1 MLDPTTVTKMVE
13 DQIARS
19 VNDQVLEVFATDEWL
34 KPIEAKIIDY
44 TQQRILGKFSNSS
57 ALPEIVEAVKTSIA
71 ELFATGQIPGVDQYI
86 DSSIIKQ
93 SIDQAVQDNIVTAIK
108 DLGRDPAWIE
118 KIERLIN
125 QSMVQRVVAGL
136 STIDVGGLIR
146 QRVDEN
152 MTDLDSRVAK
162 RLQTPGIQ
170 DHAQQPELTVL
181 DENVVVENCLTANR
195 IEVVTSARIK
205 ELTVTG
211 SINTDNRAWQTL
223 SEDISKK
230 TLDRLSTEWK
240 ESLIADVE
248 SKIRE
253 HGIDFDQVQIDG
265 VRVVEGDTLSRKITN
280 SNLQKVGAL
289 KDLTVTGEAHIYN
302 TVSVLNKRL
311 GVNTQEPEMALSVWD
326 EEVSILAGKFKD
338 KSAYI
343 GTGRLQNLVLGV
355 NRTPAIEIDVDGVTA
370 VKKLRV
376 GVHRISHGT
385 EVPNYAGT
393 KGDVVFNANPS
404 INDNV
409 FAWQCLGGF
418 KWKIIRAVE

>member
-1 MLDPTTVTKMVE
+1 MLDPKTVTKLVE

-19 VNDQVLEVFATDEWL
+19 VNDQVLEVFATDDWL
-34 KPIEAKIIDY
+34 KSIEAKVVDY
-44 TQQRILGKFSNSS
+44 TQQRILGKFANSS
-57 ALPEIVEAVKTSIA
+57 SLPEIVEAIKTSVA
-71 ELFATGQIPGVDQYI
+71 ELFASGQIPGVDQYI
-86 DSSIIKQ
+86 DSDTIRQ
-93 SIDQAVQDNIVTAIK
+93 TIDQAVQDNIVTAIK
-108 DLGRDPAWIE
+108 DLGRDPAWLE
-118 KIERLIN
+118 KIEKLIN

-136 STIDVGGLIR
+136 SVVDVGGLIR

-152 MTDLDSRVAK
+152 MTELDSKIAE

-170 DHAQQPELTVL
+170 DHAQNPELTVL
-181 DENVVVENCLTANR
+181 DENVVIENCLTANR
-195 IEVVTSARIK
+195 LEVVNSAKIR

-223 SEDISKK
+223 SKDISEK
-230 TLDRLSTEWK
+230 TLNRLTTEWR
-240 ESLIADVE
+240 ESLIVDVE
-248 SKIRE
+248 DKIRE
-253 HGIDFDQVQIDG
+253 RGIDFTQVQIDG
-265 VRVVEGDTLSRKITN
+265 VRVVAGDTLSRKITN
-280 SNLQKVGAL
+280 SNIQSLGIL
-289 KDLTVTGEAHIYN
+289 KDLKVAGEAHIYN

-338 KSAYI
+338 RSAYI

-355 NRTPAIEIDVDGVTA
+355 NRTPAVEIDVDGITA
-370 VKKLRV
+370 IKKLRV

-404 INDNV
+404 VNDNV

>member
-1 MLDPTTVTKMVE
+1 MLDPKVVTKMVE

-57 ALPEIVEAVKTSIA
+57 ALPEIVEAVKTSVA
-71 ELFATGQIPGVDQYI
+71 ELFATGQIPGVDQYV
-86 DSSIIKQ
+86 DSATIKQ
-93 SIDQAVQDNIVTAIK
+93 TIDQAVQDNIVIAIK

-136 STIDVGGLIR
+136 SSVDVGGLIR

-152 MTDLDSRVAK
+152 MSDLDSKVAA
-162 RLQTPGIQ
+162 RLHTPGIQ
-170 DHAQQPELTVL
+170 DHAHSLELTVL

-195 IEVVTSARIK
+195 IEVVTSAKIK

-253 HGIDFDQVQIDG
+253 HGIDFTQVQIDG
-265 VRVVEGDTLSRKITN
+265 VRVVVGDTLSRKITN
-280 SNLQKVGAL
+280 SNLQSLGSL
-289 KDLTVTGEAHIYN
+289 KELNVVGEAHIYN

-355 NRTPAIEIDVDGVTA
+355 NRTPAVEIDVDGVTA

-418 KWKIIRAVE
+418 KWKIIRSVE

>member
-1 MLDPTTVTKMVE
+1 MLNPKVVDKLIE
-13 DQIARS
+13 EQIAKS
-19 VNDQVLEVFATDEWL
+19 VDAQVTEMFVTDAWV
-34 KPIEAKIIDY
+34 KPIEAKIVEY
-44 TQQRILGKFSNSS
+44 AQQRILGKFANSS
-57 ALPEIVEAVKTSIA
+57 TLPEIIDAVKIGVA
-71 ELFATGQIPGVDQYI
+71 ELFADGKVPGVDQYI
-86 DSSIIKQ
+86 DPSTVKTA
-93 SIDQAVQDNIVTAIK
+93 IDQAVNDNILTAIH
-108 DLGRDPAWIE
+108 DLGNDPVWIE
-118 KIERLIN
+118 KIENLTM
-125 QSMVQRVVAGL
+125 QSMVQRVVADL
-136 STIDVGGLIR
+136 STINVTETIR
-146 QRVDEN
+146 RRIDEN
-152 MTDLDSRVAK
+152 MLSLVDSVVK
-162 RLQTPGIQ
+162 KLQTPGIQ
-170 DHAQQPELTVL
+170 NHARQPELTVM
-181 DENVVVENCLTANR
+181 DENVVVENCLTADR
-195 IEVVTSARIK
+195 IEVITSAKIK

-230 TLDRLSTEWK
+230 TLDRLTTEWR
-240 ESLIADVE
+240 ESLIEDVE
-248 SKIRE
+248 NKIRNR
-253 HGIDFDQVQIDG
+253 GINFTQVQIDG
-265 VRVVEGDTLSRKITN
+265 VNVVSGDTLSRKITN

-289 KDLTVTGEAHIYN
+289 QDLTVSGEAHIYN

-338 KSAYI
+338 KAAYI

-355 NRTPAIEIDVDGVTA
+355 NRTPAVEIDVDGVTA

-393 KGDVVFNANPS
+393 KGDIVFNANPS

-418 KWKIIRAVE
+418 KWKLIRSVE

>member
-1 MLDPTTVTKMVE
+1 MLDPKVVTKLVE

-19 VNDQVLEVFATDEWL
+19 VNDQVLEVFATDDWL
-34 KPIEAKIIDY
+34 KPIEAKIVDY
-44 TQQRILGKFSNSS
+44 TQQRILGKFANSS
-57 ALPEIVEAVKTSIA
+57 ALPEIVEAVKISVA
-71 ELFATGQIPGVDQYI
+71 ELFAAGQIPGVDQYI
-86 DSSIIKQ
+86 DSTIIKQ
-93 SIDQAVQDNIVTAIK
+93 TIDQAVQDNIVTAIK
-108 DLGRDPAWIE
+108 DLGQDPVWLE

-136 STIDVGGLIR
+136 STIDVGELIR
-146 QRVDEN
+146 RRVDEN
-152 MTDLDSRVAK
+152 MTDLDSRVAE

-170 DHAQQPELTVL
+170 DHAQNPELTVL

-195 IEVVTSARIK
+195 IEVVGSAKIK

-223 SEDISKK
+223 SENISEK
-230 TLDRLSTEWK
+230 TLGLLTNEWRD
-240 ESLIADVE
+240 SLISDVE
-248 SKIRE
+248 DKIRE
-253 HGIDFDQVQIDG
+253 KGINFSQVQIDG
-265 VRVVEGDTLSRKITN
+265 VRVIAGDTLSRKIVN
-280 SNLQKVGAL
+280 SNLQSLGAL
-289 KDLTVTGEAHIYN
+289 KELKVDGEAHINN
-302 TVSVLNKRL
+302 TVSVLNRRL
-311 GVNTQEPEMALSVWD
+311 GINTQEPEMALSVWD

-338 KSAYI
+338 KAAYI

-355 NRTPAIEIDVDGVTA
+355 NRTPAVEIDIDGITA
-370 VKKLRV
+370 IKKLRV

-418 KWKIIRAVE
+418 KWKIIRSIE

>member
-1 MLDPTTVTKMVE
+1 MLDPKAVTKLVE

-19 VNDQVLEVFATDEWL
+19 VNDQVLEVFATDDWL
-34 KPIEAKIIDY
+34 KPIEAKIVDY
-44 TQQRILGKFSNSS
+44 TQQRILGKFANSS
-57 ALPEIVEAVKTSIA
+57 ALPEIVEAVKNSVA
-71 ELFATGQIPGVDQYI
+71 ELFAAGQIPGIDQYI
-86 DSSIIKQ
+86 DSATVQ
-93 SIDQAVQDNIVTAIK
+93 QTIDQAVQDNIVTAIK
-108 DLGRDPAWIE
+108 DLGRDPLWLS
-118 KIERLIN
+118 KIETLIN
-125 QSMVQRVVAGL
+125 QNMVQRVVAGL

-152 MTDLDSRVAK
+152 MNDLDSKVAE

-170 DHAQQPELTVL
+170 DHAQKVELTVL

-195 IEVVTSARIK
+195 IEVVGSAKIK

-223 SEDISKK
+223 SEDISEK
-230 TLDRLSTEWK
+230 TLNLLTNEWR
-240 ESLIADVE
+240 ESLIDDVE
-248 SKIRE
+248 DKIRE
-253 HGIDFDQVQIDG
+253 RGIDFSQIQIDG
-265 VRVVEGDTLSRKITN
+265 VRVVAGDTLSRKITN
-280 SNLQKVGAL
+280 SNIQSLGAL
-289 KDLTVTGEAHIYN
+289 KELKVVGEAHINN

-338 KSAYI
+338 RSAYI
-343 GTGRLQNLVLGV
+343 GTGRAQNLVLGV
-355 NRTPAIEIDVDGVTA
+355 NRTPAVEIDIDGITA
-370 VKKLRV
+370 IKKLRV

-418 KWKIIRAVE
+418 KWKLIRSVE

>member
-1 MLDPTTVTKMVE
+1 MLDPKVVIKLVE
-13 DQIARS
+13 DQIAKS
-19 VNDQVLEVFATDEWL
+19 VNDQVMEVFATDDWL

-44 TQQRILGKFSNSS
+44 TQQRILGKFANSS
-57 ALPEIVEAVKTSIA
+57 ALPEIVDAVKTSVA
-71 ELFATGQIPGVDQYI
+71 ELFAAGQIPGVDQYI
-86 DSSIIKQ
+86 DSATVQ
-93 SIDQAVQDNIVTAIK
+93 QTIDQAVQDNIVTAIK
-108 DLGRDPAWIE
+108 DLGRDPIWLE
-118 KIERLIN
+118 KIEKLIN
-125 QSMVQRVVAGL
+125 QNMVQRVVAGL
-136 STIDVGGLIR
+136 SAIDINQLIC

-152 MTDLDSRVAK
+152 MIELDSRVAE

-170 DHAQQPELTVL
+170 DHARQPELTVL

-195 IEVVTSARIK
+195 IDVVGSAKIK

-223 SEDISKK
+223 SEDISQK
-230 TLDRLSTEWK
+230 TLDRLTSEWK
-240 ESLIADVE
+240 ESLVASVE
-248 SKIRE
+248 DKIRE
-253 HGIDFDQVQIDG
+253 HGIDFTQVQIDG
-265 VRVVEGDTLSRKITN
+265 VRVIDGDTLSRKITN
-280 SNLQKVGAL
+280 SNLQKLGAL
-289 KDLTVTGEAHIYN
+289 RDLTVTGEAHIYN

-338 KSAYI
+338 KAAYI

-355 NRTPAIEIDVDGVTA
+355 NRTPAVEIDIDGVTA

-393 KGDVVFNANPS
+393 KGDIVFNANPS
-404 INDNV
+404 VNDNV

-418 KWKIIRAVE
+418 KWKIIRSVE

>member
-1 MLDPTTVTKMVE
+1 MLDQITLNKLVE
-13 DQIARS
+13 EQIEKS
-19 VNDQVLEVFATDEWL
+19 INDQVVNT
-34 KPIEAKIIDY
+34 I
-44 TQQRILGKFSNSS
+44 QHLGN
-57 ALPEIVEAVKTSIA
+57 
-71 ELFATGQIPGVDQYI
+71 
-86 DSSIIKQ
+86 
-93 SIDQAVQDNIVTAIK
+93 
-108 DLGRDPAWIE
+108 DPTWVE
-118 KIERLIN
+118 KIEQLVN
-125 QSMVQRVVAGL
+125 QAMVRRVVAGL
-136 STIDVGGLIR
+136 SSVDVGGLIR

>member
-1 MLDPTTVTKMVE
+1 MLDPTAVTKMVE

-57 ALPEIVEAVKTSIA
+57 ALPEIVEAVKTSVA

-118 KIERLIN
+118 KIEKLIN

-152 MTDLDSRVAK
+152 MSELDSKVAA
-162 RLQTPGIQ
+162 RLQTSGIQ
-170 DHAQQPELTVL
+170 DHAQQSELTVL

-223 SEDISKK
+223 SEDISEK
-230 TLDRLSTEWK
+230 TLNRLTTEWK
-240 ESLIADVE
+240 QSLVSDVE
-248 SKIRE
+248 AKIRE
-253 HGIDFDQVQIDG
+253 HGIDFTQVQIDG
-265 VRVVEGDTLSRKITN
+265 VRVVAGDTLSRKITN
-280 SNLQKVGAL
+280 SNLQSLGPLKELNVVGE
-289 KDLTVTGEAHIYN
+289 THIYN

-338 KSAYI
+338 KAAYI

-355 NRTPAIEIDVDGVTA
+355 NRTPAVEIDVDGITA
-370 VKKLRV
+370 IKKLRV

-418 KWKIIRAVE
+418 KWKLIRSVE

>member
-1 MLDPTTVTKMVE
+1 MLDPKVVTKLVE
-13 DQIARS
+13 DQIAKS

-34 KPIEAKIIDY
+34 KPIESKIVDY
-44 TQQRILGKFSNSS
+44 TQQRILGKFANSS
-57 ALPEIVEAVKTSIA
+57 ALPEIIEAVKTSVA
-71 ELFATGQIPGVDQYI
+71 ELFDSGKIPGVDQYI
-86 DSSIIKQ
+86 DSTVVKQ
-93 SIDQAVQDNIVTAIK
+93 TIDQAVQDNIISAIK

-136 STIDVGGLIR
+136 STIDVGGVIR

-152 MTDLDSRVAK
+152 MTGLDKKVAE
-162 RLQTPGIQ
+162 RLHTPGIQ
-170 DHAQQPELTVL
+170 DHAQNPELTVL

-195 IEVVTSARIK
+195 IEVVNSARIK

-223 SEDISKK
+223 SEGISEK
-230 TLDRLSTEWK
+230 TLNRLTNEWR
-240 ESLIADVE
+240 ESLIKDVE
-248 SKIRE
+248 DKIRE
-253 HGIDFDQVQIDG
+253 HGIDFSEVQIDG
-265 VRVVEGDTLSRKITN
+265 VRVVAGDTLSRKITN
-280 SNLQKVGAL
+280 SNIQSLGAL
-289 KDLTVTGEAHIYN
+289 KELKVSGEAHIYN

-343 GTGRLQNLVLGV
+343 GTGRAQNLVLGV
-355 NRTPAIEIDVDGVTA
+355 NRTPAVEIDIDGITSI
-370 VKKLRV
+370 KKLRV

-418 KWKIIRAVE
+418 KWKIIRSVE

>member
-1 MLDPTTVTKMVE
+1 MLDPKAVTKLVE

-19 VNDQVLEVFATDEWL
+19 VNDQVLEVFATDDWL

-44 TQQRILGKFSNSS
+44 TQQRILGKFANSS
-57 ALPEIVEAVKTSIA
+57 ALPEIVEAVKTSVA
-71 ELFATGQIPGVDQYI
+71 ELFASGQIPGVDQYI
-86 DSSIIKQ
+86 DDATIKQ
-93 SIDQAVQDNIVTAIK
+93 TIDQAVQDNIVTAIK
-108 DLGRDPAWIE
+108 DLGRDPAWLE
-118 KIERLIN
+118 KIERMIN
-125 QSMVQRVVAGL
+125 QSMVQRIVAGL
-136 STIDVGGLIR
+136 SSIDVGGLIR

-152 MTDLDSRVAK
+152 MTELDRRVAE

-170 DHAQQPELTVL
+170 DHAQQPELTVM
-181 DENVVVENCLTANR
+181 DENVVVENCLTADR
-195 IEVVTSARIK
+195 IEVVTSAKIR

-230 TLDRLSTEWK
+230 TLDRLNTEWR
-240 ESLIADVE
+240 ESLVADVE

-253 HGIDFDQVQIDG
+253 HGINFNQVQIDG
-265 VRVVEGDTLSRKITN
+265 INVISGDTLSRKITN
-280 SNLQKVGAL
+280 SSLQRVGVL
-289 KDLTVTGEAHIYN
+289 QDLTVSGEAHIYN

-311 GVNTQEPEMALSVWD
+311 GINTQEPEMALSVWD

-338 KSAYI
+338 RSAYI

-355 NRTPAIEIDVDGVTA
+355 NRTPAVEIDVDGVTA

-393 KGDVVFNANPS
+393 KGDVVFNANPN

>member
-1 MLDPTTVTKMVE
+1 MLDPKAVTKLVE
-13 DQIARS
+13 DQIAKS
-19 VNDQVLEVFATDEWL
+19 VNDQVLEVFATDDWL

-44 TQQRILGKFSNSS
+44 TQQRILGKFANSS
-57 ALPEIVEAVKTSIA
+57 ALPEIVDAVKTSVA
-71 ELFATGQIPGVDQYI
+71 ELFAAGQIPGVDQYI
-86 DSSIIKQ
+86 DSATVKQ
-93 SIDQAVQDNIVTAIK
+93 IIDQAVQDNILTAIQ
-108 DLGRDPAWIE
+108 DLGRDPAWLE

-125 QSMVQRVVAGL
+125 QSMVQRIVAGL
-136 STIDVGGLIR
+136 SAIDINQLIC

-152 MTDLDSRVAK
+152 MIELDNKVAE

-170 DHAQQPELTVL
+170 DHAHQPELTVL
-181 DENVVVENCLTANR
+181 DENVVIENCLTANR
-195 IEVVTSARIK
+195 IDVVGSAKIK

-223 SEDISKK
+223 SEDISQK
-230 TLDRLSTEWK
+230 TLDRLTSEWR
-240 ESLIADVE
+240 ESLITNVE
-248 SKIRE
+248 DKIRE
-253 HGIDFDQVQIDG
+253 HGINFSQVQIDG
-265 VRVVEGDTLSRKITN
+265 VRVIDGNTLSRKITN
-280 SNLQKVGAL
+280 SNLQKLGIL
-289 KDLTVTGEAHIYN
+289 QDLTVTGEAHIYN

-343 GTGRLQNLVLGV
+343 GTGRAQNLVLGV
-355 NRTPAIEIDVDGVTA
+355 NRTPAVEIDIDGITA
-370 VKKLRV
+370 IKKLRV

-418 KWKIIRAVE
+418 KWKIIRSVE

>member
-1 MLDPTTVTKMVE
+1 MLDPTTVTKLVE

-44 TQQRILGKFSNSS
+44 TQQRILGKFANSS
-57 ALPEIVEAVKTSIA
+57 ALPELVEAVKTSVA
-71 ELFATGQIPGVDQYI
+71 ELFASGQIPGIEQYI
-86 DSSIIKQ
+86 DSTTIKQ
-93 SIDQAVQDNIVTAIK
+93 TIDQAVQDNIVTAIK
-108 DLGRDPAWIE
+108 DLGRDPAWLE
-118 KIERLIN
+118 KIEQLIN
-125 QSMVQRVVAGL
+125 QTMVQRVVAGL

-195 IEVVTSARIK
+195 IEVVTSAKIK

-240 ESLIADVE
+240 ESLIADIE

-253 HGIDFDQVQIDG
+253 HGIDFAQVQIDG
-265 VRVVEGDTLSRKITN
+265 VRVVVGDTLSRKITN
-280 SNLQKVGAL
+280 SNLQSLGAL
-289 KDLTVTGEAHIYN
+289 NELRVTGEAHIYN

-311 GVNTQEPEMALSVWD
+311 GINTQEPEMALSVWD

-355 NRTPAIEIDVDGVTA
+355 NRTPAVEIDVDGVTA

-418 KWKIIRAVE
+418 KWKIIRTVE

>member
-1 MLDPTTVTKMVE
+1 MLDPKIVTKMVE

-19 VNDQVLEVFATDEWL
+19 VNDQVLETFATDDWL

-44 TQQRILGKFSNSS
+44 TQQRILGKFANSS
-57 ALPEIVEAVKTSIA
+57 ALPEIVEAIKVSVA
-71 ELFATGQIPGVDQYI
+71 ELFAAGQIPGVDQYI
-86 DSSIIKQ
+86 DSTTIKQ
-93 SIDQAVQDNIVTAIK
+93 TIDQAVQDNIVSAIK
-108 DLGRDPAWIE
+108 DLGRDPAWVE
-118 KIERLIN
+118 KIEQLIN

-136 STIDVGGLIR
+136 STIDVAGLIR

-152 MTDLDSRVAK
+152 MADLDSRVAQ

-170 DHAQQPELTVL
+170 DHAQQSELTVL

-195 IEVVTSARIK
+195 IEVVTSAKIK

-223 SEDISKK
+223 SQDISEK
-230 TLDRLSTEWK
+230 TLNLLTNEWRD
-240 ESLIADVE
+240 SLIEDVE
-248 SKIRE
+248 DKIRE
-253 HGIDFDQVQIDG
+253 RGINFTQVQIDG
-265 VRVVEGDTLSRKITN
+265 VSVITGDTLSRKITN

-289 KDLTVTGEAHIYN
+289 RDLTVSGEAHIYN

-326 EEVSILAGKFKD
+326 EEVSILAGKFKE

-355 NRTPAIEIDVDGVTA
+355 NRTPAVEIDVDGITA
-370 VKKLRV
+370 IKKLRV

-393 KGDVVFNANPS
+393 KGDIVFNANPS
-404 INDNV
+404 INSNV

-418 KWKIIRAVE
+418 KWKLIRSVE

>member
-1 MLDPTTVTKMVE
+1 ML
-13 DQIARS
+13 DQIALNKLVEEQIEKS
-19 VNDQVLEVFATDEWL
+19 INDQVVNT
-34 KPIEAKIIDY
+34 I
-44 TQQRILGKFSNSS
+44 QHLGN
-57 ALPEIVEAVKTSIA
+57 
-71 ELFATGQIPGVDQYI
+71 
-86 DSSIIKQ
+86 
-93 SIDQAVQDNIVTAIK
+93 
-108 DLGRDPAWIE
+108 DPAWVE
-118 KIERLIN
+118 KIEQLVN
-125 QSMVQRVVAGL
+125 QAMVRRVVAGL
-136 STIDVGGLIR
+136 SSVDVGGLIR

-152 MTDLDSRVAK
+152 MSELDSKVAAK
-162 RLQTPGIQ
+162 LHTPGIQ
-170 DHAQQPELTVL
+170 DYAQNLELTVM

-195 IEVVTSARIK
+195 IEVVTSAKIK

-230 TLDRLSTEWK
+230 TLDRLSVEWR

-253 HGIDFDQVQIDG
+253 HGIDFTQVQIDG
-265 VRVVEGDTLSRKITN
+265 VRVVVGDTLSRKITN
-280 SNLQKVGAL
+280 SNLQSLGAL
-289 KDLTVTGEAHIYN
+289 NELRVTGEAHIYN

-311 GVNTQEPEMALSVWD
+311 GINTQEPEMALSVWD

-355 NRTPAIEIDVDGVTA
+355 NRTPAIEIDVDGITA

-418 KWKIIRAVE
+418 KWKIIRSVE

>member
-1 MLDPTTVTKMVE
+1 MLDPKVVTKMVE

-57 ALPEIVEAVKTSIA
+57 ALPEIVEAVKTSVA
-71 ELFATGQIPGVDQYI
+71 ELFATGQIPGVDQYV
-86 DSSIIKQ
+86 DSATIKQ
-93 SIDQAVQDNIVTAIK
+93 TIDQAVQDNIVVAIK

-136 STIDVGGLIR
+136 SSVDVGGLIR

-152 MTDLDSRVAK
+152 MSDLDSKVAA
-162 RLQTPGIQ
+162 RLHTPGIQ
-170 DHAQQPELTVL
+170 DHAHSLELTVL

-195 IEVVTSARIK
+195 IEVVTSAKIK

-253 HGIDFDQVQIDG
+253 HGIDFTQVQIDG
-265 VRVVEGDTLSRKITN
+265 VRVVVGDTLSRKITN
-280 SNLQKVGAL
+280 SNLQSLGSL
-289 KDLTVTGEAHIYN
+289 KELNVVGEAHIYN

-355 NRTPAIEIDVDGVTA
+355 NRTPAVEIDVDGVTA

-418 KWKIIRAVE
+418 KWKIIRSVE

>member
-1 MLDPTTVTKMVE
+1 MLDPKAVAKLVE

-19 VNDQVLEVFATDEWL
+19 VNDQVLEVFATDDWL

-44 TQQRILGKFSNSS
+44 TQQRILGKFANSS
-57 ALPEIVEAVKTSIA
+57 ALPEIVEAVKTSVT
-71 ELFATGQIPGVDQYI
+71 ELFAAGQIPGVDQYI
-86 DSSIIKQ
+86 DSVTIKQ
-93 SIDQAVQDNIVTAIK
+93 TIDQAVQDNIVTAIK
-108 DLGRDPAWIE
+108 DLGQDPVWLE
-118 KIERLIN
+118 KIETLIN
-125 QSMVQRVVAGL
+125 QNMVQRVVAGL
-136 STIDVGGLIR
+136 SAIDVGGLIR

-162 RLQTPGIQ
+162 RLKTHGIQ
-170 DHAQQPELTVL
+170 DHAQNPELTVM
-181 DENVVVENCLTANR
+181 DDNVVVENCLTANR
-195 IEVVTSARIK
+195 IDVVGSAKIR

-211 SINTDNRAWQTL
+211 SINTDNHSWQTL
-223 SEDISKK
+223 SDAISKK
-230 TLDRLSTEWK
+230 TLDQLTNEWK
-240 ESLIADVE
+240 DSLISDVE
-248 SKIRE
+248 NKIRE
-253 HGIDFDQVQIDG
+253 KGIDFAQVQIDG
-265 VRVVEGDTLSRKITN
+265 VRVIAGDTLSKKITN
-280 SNLQKVGAL
+280 SNLQSLGILKELKVA
-289 KDLTVTGEAHIYN
+289 GETHINN
-302 TVSVLNKRL
+302 TVSVLNRRL

-343 GTGRLQNLVLGV
+343 GTGRAQNLVLGV
-355 NRTPAIEIDVDGVTA
+355 NRTPAVEIDIDGTTA
-370 VKKLRV
+370 IKKLRV

-418 KWKIIRAVE
+418 KWKLIRSVE

>member
-1 MLDPTTVTKMVE
+1 MLDPKAVTKLVE

-44 TQQRILGKFSNSS
+44 TQQRILGKFANSS
-57 ALPEIVEAVKTSIA
+57 ALPEIVDAVKTSVA
-71 ELFATGQIPGVDQYI
+71 ELFATGQIPGLDQYI
-86 DSSIIKQ
+86 DATTVRQ
-93 SIDQAVQDNIVTAIK
+93 TIDQAVQDNIVTAIK
-108 DLGRDPAWIE
+108 ELGRDPAWLE
-118 KIERLIN
+118 KIEKLIN

-136 STIDVGGLIR
+136 SAIDVGGLIR

-152 MTDLDSRVAK
+152 MTDLSDKVVQK
-162 RLQTPGIQ
+162 LQTPGIQ
-170 DHAQQPELTVL
+170 DHAQRPELTVL

-195 IEVVTSARIK
+195 IEVVESAKIK

-223 SEDISKK
+223 SDAISEK
-230 TLDRLSTEWK
+230 TLNRLTPEWRD
-240 ESLIADVE
+240 SLISEVE
-248 SKIRE
+248 DKIRE
-253 HGIDFDQVQIDG
+253 KGINFSQVQIDG
-265 VRVVEGDTLSRKITN
+265 VRVVAGDTLSRKITN
-280 SNLQKVGAL
+280 SNLQSLGSL
-289 KDLTVTGEAHIYN
+289 KELNVVGEAHIYN

-338 KSAYI
+338 RSAYI
-343 GTGRLQNLVLGV
+343 GTGRLQNLVIGV
-355 NRTPAIEIDVDGVTA
+355 NRTPAIEIDIDGITA
-370 VKKLRV
+370 IKKLRV

-418 KWKIIRAVE
+418 KWKIIRSVE

>member
-1 MLDPTTVTKMVE
+1 MLDPKVVTKLVE

-19 VNDQVLEVFATDEWL
+19 VNDQVMEVFATDDWL

-44 TQQRILGKFSNSS
+44 TQQRILGKFANSS
-57 ALPEIVEAVKTSIA
+57 ALPEIVDAVKTSVA
-71 ELFATGQIPGVDQYI
+71 TLFADGKIPGVDQYI
-86 DSSIIKQ
+86 DSTVIKQ
-93 SIDQAVQDNIVTAIK
+93 AIDQAVQNNIVLAIK
-108 DLGRDPAWIE
+108 DLGRDPAWVE
-118 KIERLIN
+118 KIEQLIN

-136 STIDVGGLIR
+136 STIDIGSLIR
-146 QRVDEN
+146 RRVDEN
-152 MTDLDSRVAK
+152 MADLDSKIAQ

-170 DHAQQPELTVL
+170 NHAQQPELTVL

-195 IEVVTSARIK
+195 IEVVTSAKIK

-230 TLDRLSTEWK
+230 TLNRLTTEWR
-240 ESLIADVE
+240 ESLIEDVE
-248 SKIRE
+248 DKIRKR
-253 HGIDFDQVQIDG
+253 GINFTQVQIDG
-265 VRVVEGDTLSRKITN
+265 VNVVSGDTLSRKITN

-289 KDLTVTGEAHIYN
+289 RDLTVSGEAHIYN

-338 KSAYI
+338 KAAYI

-355 NRTPAIEIDVDGVTA
+355 NRTPAVEIDVDGVTA
-370 VKKLRV
+370 IKKLRV
-376 GVHRISHGT
+376 GVHRISYGT

-418 KWKIIRAVE
+418 KWKLIRSAE

>member
-1 MLDPTTVTKMVE
+1 MLDPTAITKMVE

-34 KPIEAKIIDY
+34 KPIETKIIDY

-57 ALPEIVEAVKTSIA
+57 ALPEIVQAVKTSVA

-86 DSSIIKQ
+86 DSATIKQ
-93 SIDQAVQDNIVTAIK
+93 TIDQAVQDNIVTAIT
-108 DLGRDPAWIE
+108 DLGRDPAWLE

-136 STIDVGGLIR
+136 STIDINDLIR

-152 MTDLDSRVAK
+152 MIDLDIKVAQK
-162 RLQTPGIQ
+162 LQTPGIQ
-170 DHAQQPELTVL
+170 DHAQQSELTVL

-223 SEDISKK
+223 SEDISEK
-230 TLDRLSTEWK
+230 TLNRLTTEWK
-240 ESLIADVE
+240 QSLINDVE
-248 SKIRE
+248 AKIRE
-253 HGIDFDQVQIDG
+253 HGIDFAQVQIDG
-265 VRVVEGDTLSRKITN
+265 VRVVAGDTLSRKITN
-280 SNLQKVGAL
+280 SNIQSLGSL
-289 KDLTVTGEAHIYN
+289 KELNVVGEAHIYN

-311 GVNTQEPEMALSVWD
+311 GINTQEPEMALSVWD

-355 NRTPAIEIDVDGVTA
+355 NRTPAVEIDVDGITA

-393 KGDVVFNANPS
+393 KGDVVFNANPN

-418 KWKIIRAVE
+418 KWKLIRTVE

>member
-1 MLDPTTVTKMVE
+1 MLDPKVVTKLVE
-13 DQIARS
+13 EQIARS
-19 VNDQVLEVFATDEWL
+19 VNDQVLEVFATDDWL

-44 TQQRILGKFSNSS
+44 TQQRILGKFANSS
-57 ALPEIVEAVKTSIA
+57 ALPEIVEAVKTSVA
-71 ELFATGQIPGVDQYI
+71 ELFAAGQIPGIDQYI
-86 DSSIIKQ
+86 NDDTIKQ
-93 SIDQAVQDNIVTAIK
+93 TIDQAVQDNIVTAIK
-108 DLGRDPAWIE
+108 DLGRDPVWLE
-118 KIERLIN
+118 KIEKLIN

-136 STIDVGGLIR
+136 STIDVNGLIR

-152 MTDLDSRVAK
+152 MTDLDSRVVE

-170 DHAQQPELTVL
+170 DHAQQSELTVL

-195 IEVVTSARIK
+195 IEVVTSATIR

-223 SEDISKK
+223 SEDISQK
-230 TLDRLSTEWK
+230 TLNRLTTEWRD
-240 ESLIADVE
+240 SLINDVE
-248 SKIRE
+248 DKIRNR
-253 HGIDFDQVQIDG
+253 GINFTQVQIDG
-265 VRVVEGDTLSRKITN
+265 VNVISGDTLSRKITN
-280 SNLQKVGAL
+280 SSLQRVGAL
-289 KDLTVTGEAHIYN
+289 RDLTVSGEAHIYN

-338 KSAYI
+338 RAAYI

-355 NRTPAIEIDVDGVTA
+355 NRTPAVEIDVDGITTI
-370 VKKLRV
+370 KKLRV

-418 KWKIIRAVE
+418 KWKIIRSVE

>member
-1 MLDPTTVTKMVE
+1 MLDPKVVTKLVE

-19 VNDQVLEVFATDEWL
+19 VNDQVLEVFATDDWL

-44 TQQRILGKFSNSS
+44 TQQRILGKFANSS
-57 ALPEIVEAVKTSIA
+57 ALPEIVDAVKTSVA
-71 ELFATGQIPGVDQYI
+71 ELFATGQIPGVEQYI
-86 DSSIIKQ
+86 DSATVQ
-93 SIDQAVQDNIVTAIK
+93 RTIDQAVQDNIVTAIK
-108 DLGRDPAWIE
+108 DLGRDPVWLE

-125 QSMVQRVVAGL
+125 QNMVQRVVAGL
-136 STIDVGGLIR
+136 SAIDINQLIC

-152 MTDLDSRVAK
+152 MIELDSKVAE

-195 IEVVTSARIK
+195 IDVVGSAKIK

-223 SEDISKK
+223 SEDISQK
-230 TLDRLSTEWK
+230 TLDRLTSEWR
-240 ESLIADVE
+240 ESLVADVE
-248 SKIRE
+248 EKICE
-253 HGIDFDQVQIDG
+253 HGINFSQVQIDG
-265 VRVVEGDTLSRKITN
+265 VRVIEGDTLSRKITN
-280 SNLQKVGAL
+280 SNLQKLGAL
-289 KDLTVTGEAHIYN
+289 RDLTVTGEAHIYN

-338 KSAYI
+338 KAAYI
-343 GTGRLQNLVLGV
+343 GTGRAQNLVLGV
-355 NRTPAIEIDVDGVTA
+355 NRTPAVEIDIDGITA
-370 VKKLRV
+370 IKKLRV

-409 FAWQCLGGF
+409 FAWQCLGGY
-418 KWKIIRAVE
+418 KWKLIKAVE